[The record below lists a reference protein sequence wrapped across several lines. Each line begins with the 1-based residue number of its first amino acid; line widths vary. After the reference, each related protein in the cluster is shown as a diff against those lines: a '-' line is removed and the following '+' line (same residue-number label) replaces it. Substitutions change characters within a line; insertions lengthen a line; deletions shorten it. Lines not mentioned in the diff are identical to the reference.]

1 VVGAG
6 AKVLGPFTVGA
17 GARIGSNSVVL
28 KPVEAGMSVVG
39 IPARVVVPD
48 NKTESPEQSFRDD
61 AVRGAF
67 AAYAVAQG
75 AGDPLSVALHRLID
89 RVAEQD
95 RQIAALREALAR
107 AGIVA
112 DAPENANADGFDAPA
127 LNKLVD

>member
-1 VVGAG
+1 
-6 AKVLGPFTVGA
+6 
-17 GARIGSNSVVL
+17 
-28 KPVEAGMSVVG
+28 
-39 IPARVVVPD
+39 
-48 NKTESPEQSFRDD
+48 
-61 AVRGAF
+61 
-67 AAYAVAQG
+67 VAQG